1 MALGRTERASFALS
15 VLGHLLV
22 LVALAWLGTG
32 GVKGSGGSIMVALVE
47 GRGGGHEA
55 EIAEVRS
62 EAPRPSP
69 APVLEPVRTE
79 EEPAPVPDMVID
91 VSLNE
96 ADRPDQPDQRA
107 SLPAAGPP
115 GAPGPALYGAEEGRV
130 AGIILGIRETIQGA
144 VLYPPVAR
152 RRGYEGT
159 VIASFAVDM
168 GGMPRDIKL
177 VESSGHGVLD
187 KEVLRVIEHAS
198 PYPSVPEEVEVPV
211 TFRLR

>member
-1 MALGRTERASFALS
+1 MALGRTERTSFALS
-15 VLGHLLV
+15 VLGHILV
-22 LVALAWLGTG
+22 LASIAWLGTG
-32 GVKGSGGSIMVALVE
+32 GVRGTGGTVVVALVE
-47 GRGGGHEA
+47 GRGGGHEQP
-55 EIAEVRS
+55 VRKAP

-69 APVLEPVRTE
+69 AP
-79 EEPAPVPDMVID
+79 EPARPQAESASVSEMVVN
-91 VSLNE
+91 VSLTE
-96 ADRPDQPDQRA
+96 QERTDTPVLTETHQ
-107 SLPAAGPP
+107 AGRVP
-115 GAPGPALYGAEEGRV
+115 GAQAAYGDEEGRV

-144 VLYPPVAR
+144 VRYPPVAR

-159 VIASFAVDM
+159 VIASFAVDRV
-168 GGMPRDIKL
+168 GMPRDIRL